1 MEGKARGAAK
11 GSIAA
16 MLAQQVLAEQEAG
29 DTRADAA
36 RVPKPGQHEGAA
48 ESKGR
53 GAGAKGE
60 PRPRHDAAPQ
70 QHSGMEA
77 SHRQQRSRRRREDRV
92 EWQGAPL
99 VEERG
104 EERETGERAAVGDG
118 SAWPRARPPDQDGDG
133 SWAKHGLK
141 QGLLEERVQ
150 ALAKENEFLK
160 RERCA
165 GSVGARAVRGQ
176 QRVVA
181 SAPWRPPARLLPR
194 ALAPSCPPAASRPSL
209 PSSCDAILGW
219 LHTCPLR
226 QREGARARGHKAD
239 GTGRAAGI

>member
-165 GSVGARAVRGQ
+165 GSVGARAAAGRGL
-176 QRVVA
+176 
-181 SAPWRPPARLLPR
+181 S
-194 ALAPSCPPAASRPSL
+194 ALAPSCPPAASRLGALL
-209 PSSCDAILGW
+209 PACCLAPISPKLMRCHSRMVAHVSTAPEGRS
-219 LHTCPLR
+219 TC
-226 QREGARARGHKAD
+226 EGTQG
-239 GTGRAAGI
+239 